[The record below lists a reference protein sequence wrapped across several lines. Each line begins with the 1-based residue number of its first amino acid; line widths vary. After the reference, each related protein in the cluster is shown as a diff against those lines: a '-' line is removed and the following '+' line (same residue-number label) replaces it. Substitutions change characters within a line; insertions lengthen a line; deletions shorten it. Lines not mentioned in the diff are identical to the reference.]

1 MAVLSRFFQVFILLV
16 MHKFKWVAKSGILM
30 LYINNQMHTK
40 RVEGQYY
47 EVLEY
52 IAYGQKMYVM

>member
-1 MAVLSRFFQVFILLV
+1 MAVLSRFFQVFTVLV
-16 MHKFKWVAKSGILM
+16 MYNFQWVAKSGILM